1 MSTTVTDVVQQPQQ
15 SVMKGTLAEEL
26 RGEALKSAI
35 TEVLPRHCSPDRFM
49 RMAIQA
55 LNRTPDL
62 AKCSKTTVIRCLMDL
77 SMYGLE
83 PDGRRAHLIPF
94 KRNKKDAKGNWSTE
108 YECTLIIDY
117 KGLVELVLR
126 SGQVKRIHADV
137 ICENDTFAYD
147 LGEVSKHQIDFSKPR
162 GAVYAA
168 YSLCELKDG
177 GVQSVVMTRD
187 EIEAIRARSKSKDN
201 GPWVTDWNEMAKK
214 TTFRRLSKWL
224 PLSTELRDAIEYGE
238 EEYSAEPEPMTPKR
252 PLFAPTIDLVPEE
265 ETPFDAPPPTPEEM
279 DAITQA
285 AAAAEAGTL
294 FGTEPNAA
302 VREPKGKR

>member
-1 MSTTVTDVVQQPQQ
+1 MSTT
-15 SVMKGTLAEEL
+15 GTLAEVL
-26 RGEALKSAI
+26 RSDGLKQSIA
-35 TEVLPRHCSPDRFM
+35 EVLPRHCSPDRFI

-55 LNRTPDL
+55 MNRTPDL
-62 AKCSKTTVIRCLMDL
+62 ARCSKTSVVRCLMDL

-94 KRNKKDAKGNWSTE
+94 KRNKKDAKGWTTE
-108 YECTLIIDY
+108 YECQLIIDY

-137 ICENDTFAYD
+137 ICENDSFEYN
-147 LGEVSKHQIDFSKPR
+147 LGEVGVHKIDFSKPR
-162 GAVYAA
+162 GTVYAA

-177 GVQSVVMTRD
+177 GVQSVVMTRE
-187 EIEAIRARSKSKDN
+187 EIESIRARSRSKDN

-224 PLSTELRDAIEYGE
+224 PLSTEIRDAIEYGD
-238 EEYSAEPEPMTPKR
+238 EEYESAEPEPMVPRR

-302 VREPKGKR
+302 VREKGRK